1 MVNPNPLPKGG
12 AGELTVVGTGIAGP
26 GHASVEARAAIEH
39 SDRCFMLVADPL
51 TEHWLRGV
59 RSDVT
64 DLSDE
69 YVVGRPRTASYESMV
84 ERILEPVREGK
95 RVCAVFY
102 GHPGVFANPSHEAIR
117 RARSEGHPARM
128 QAAISA
134 EDCLFADLG
143 IDPGVRGCQSF
154 EATDFLVRRRR
165 FDPTAGLILWQTGV
179 IGVPDFRLERL
190 WNREGLAVLSEVLL
204 EHYPPEHPVVIYEA
218 STLPISGPKIETSA
232 LSALSQAPVTA
243 LSTLWIEPLP
253 DREVDIDILKRLH
266 LA

>member
-1 MVNPNPLPKGG
+1 VADLNALPTGG

-26 GHASVEARAAIEH
+26 GHASVEARAAIEY

-51 TEHWLRGV
+51 TEHWLR
-59 RSDVT
+59 SFKPDVT

-69 YVVGRPRTASYESMV
+69 YVVGRPRTASYEAMV
-84 ERILEPVREGK
+84 GRILEPVREGMK
-95 RVCAVFY
+95 VCAVFY
-102 GHPGVFANPSHEAIR
+102 GHPGVFANPSHEAVR
-117 RARSEGHPARM
+117 RARGEGYLARM
-128 QAAISA
+128 QPAISA

-143 IDPGVRGCQSF
+143 VDPGVRGCQSF

-179 IGVPDFRLERL
+179 IGVSDFRLERL

-204 EHYPPEHPVVIYEA
+204 KTYPPEHRVVIYEA
-218 STLPISGPKIETSA
+218 STLPIAGPRVEIAA
-232 LSALSQAPVTA
+232 LSDLPRAPVTA

-253 DREVDIDILKRLH
+253 DREADVEMMRRLH
-266 LA
+266 LV